1 MAHRKIEEE
10 IERLAQICRPG
21 SSPGSGSGSGSGS
34 GPSPAA
40 TAALRKALGDR
51 VNLMVAKAAKLAGE
65 LRIEELL
72 PDLLS
77 AFDRLMEKPVERDP
91 QCWGKNAIATALV
104 ALDYRESARFLRGAR
119 HIQMEPVW
127 GGEADT
133 AATLRGICLLA
144 LPSCTDLRREE
155 ILRCLVDALT
165 ERAHTVR
172 LEAVRAIA
180 QMEGDEAPLLLR
192 FKARVGDEESEVI
205 GQVFDSLLRLEG
217 ADALPFLGGFLQS
230 KKEEL
235 REEAAL
241 ALGASRQPAAVD
253 LLREALAAARDPQF
267 RDVLMR
273 ALSAS
278 RQPAAIELLLDLFR
292 NGRPA
297 DSAAAL
303 AALELHRASPAIWQ
317 MVEAAVDSKASGG
330 WRGESAERKL

>member
-10 IERLAQICRPG
+10 IQRLAQICQADSGAGPA
-21 SSPGSGSGSGSGS
+21 SGS
-34 GPSPAA
+34 AA
-40 TAALRKALGDR
+40 IAALRKALGDR
-51 VNLMVAKAAKLAGE
+51 VNLMVAKAAKLAAE
-65 LRIEELL
+65 LHNEELL
-72 PDLLS
+72 PDLQA

-104 ALDYRESARFLRGAR
+104 ALNYRESARFLRGAR

-144 LPSCTDLRREE
+144 LPSCTDVRREE

-172 LEAVRAIA
+172 LDAVRAIA
-180 QMEGDEAPLLLR
+180 QMEGAEAPLLLR
-192 FKARVGDEESEVI
+192 LKGRVGDEESEVI

-217 ADALPFLGGFLQS
+217 AEALPFLGGFLQS

-241 ALGASRQPAAVD
+241 ALGASRLPAAVE
-253 LLREALAAARDPQF
+253 LLREALAVARDPQF
-267 RDVLMR
+267 RGVLMR
-273 ALSAS
+273 AVSAS
-278 RQPAAIELLLDLFR
+278 RQPAAIELLLDLYR
-292 NGRPA
+292 NGRAA

-303 AALELHRASPAIWQ
+303 AALELHRASPAIWTL
-317 MVEAAVDSKASGG
+317 VEAAKDSKASGG
-330 WRGESAERKL
+330 WRGESAEHKL

>member
-1 MAHRKIEEE
+1 LAHRKIQDE

-21 SSPGSGSGSGSGS
+21 SGS
-34 GPSPAA
+34 AA
-40 TAALRKALGDR
+40 TAALRKALTDR
-51 VNLMVAKAAKLAGE
+51 VNLMVARAAKLAGE
-65 LRIEELL
+65 MGLKELQ
-72 PDLLS
+72 PDLLA

-91 QCWGKNAIATALV
+91 QCWGKNAIANALV
-104 ALDYRESARFLRGAR
+104 ALEHRESAHFLRGAS

-133 AATLRGICLLA
+133 AVTLRGICLLA

-165 ERAHTVR
+165 AGEHTVR

-180 QMEGDEAPLLLR
+180 QMEGTEAGLLLR
-192 FKARVGDEESEVI
+192 FKARVGDDESAVV
-205 GQVFDSLLRLEG
+205 GQVFDSLVRLEG
-217 ADALPFLGGFLQS
+217 ASALPFLGGFLHS

-241 ALGASRQPAAVD
+241 ALGASRLAAAVS
-253 LLREALAAARDPQF
+253 LLREALAGTREAQF

-278 RQPAAIELLLDLFR
+278 RQPEAIEHLLDLYR

-303 AALELHRASPAIWQ
+303 AALELHRDSPAIWAL
-317 MVEAAVDSKASGG
+317 VEAAMNSKASGG
-330 WRGESAERKL
+330 WHREPAERNL

>member
-1 MAHRKIEEE
+1 LAHRKIEDE
-10 IERLAQICRPG
+10 IERLAQLCRPG
-21 SSPGSGSGSGSGS
+21 
-34 GPSPAA
+34 PSPSVL
-40 TAALRKALGDR
+40 AALRKALTDR
-51 VNLMVAKAAKLAGE
+51 VNLMVAKAAKLTGE
-65 LRIEELL
+65 LRLEELL
-72 PDLLS
+72 PDLLA

-104 ALDYRESARFLRGAR
+104 ALEHRESARFLRGAR

-133 AATLRGICLLA
+133 AVALRGICLLA

-155 ILRCLVDALT
+155 ILRCLVDAAT

-180 QMEGDEAPLLLR
+180 QMEGAEAPLLLR
-192 FKARVGDEESEVI
+192 FKARVGDEESEVT

-217 ADALPFLGGFLQS
+217 AQALPFLGGFLAS
-230 KKEEL
+230 RKEEL

-241 ALGASRQPAAVD
+241 ALGASRLPAAVD
-253 LLREALAAARDPQF
+253 LLREALATARDPQF
-267 RDVLMR
+267 RGVLMR

-278 RQPAAIELLLDLFR
+278 RQPAAIDFLLDLFR

-297 DSAAAL
+297 DSASAM
-303 AALELHRASPAIWQ
+303 AALELHRASPAIWAL
-317 MVEAAVDSKASGG
+317 VEAARDSKATAG
-330 WRGESAERKL
+330 WRGESPERKL